1 MYRLPSPDGDRSK
14 SILAQDVT
22 ISPLA
27 FGEKCRS
34 YARRRHRNSG
44 IIAKN
49 LGGDRITARLLAE
62 MEDERVWKAQF
73 ESTTDAQCDR

>member
-1 MYRLPSPDGDRSK
+1 MYRLPSPDGDRSE

-34 YARRRHRNSG
+34 YVRRRHRNSG
-44 IIAKN
+44 IIVKS
-49 LGGDRITARLLAE
+49 LGGDRQ
-62 MEDERVWKAQF
+62 KAL
-73 ESTTDAQCDR
+73 DIL